1 MAPARPAGASFPNG
15 ALMKTT
21 SHPSHGGW
29 IGRLRALFAALA
41 SLSAASVAL
50 AQPDLDQQ
58 VQAALHAAGLTGT
71 MQSQFLPMLGRPLN
85 PKLAD
90 LGRLLWF
97 DKSGG
102 LHDDNTCGGCHSPSR
117 AFGDTQ
123 SIAIGIQNNNLVG
136 PGRAG
141 PRNQRRT
148 PFASNTPFYPN
159 MMWNGRFAAISG
171 DPFDTSQG
179 FQFPLPEGTTRF
191 PANDPII
198 THLSIA
204 QAHMPPTELVE
215 VAGFTCTAGTI
226 APEFNQFDDGKGACL
241 PPADATGTRND
252 PIRGVV
258 LQRLNGTP
266 AYRQLFGALFP
277 SVAAGGP
284 IDFSMFARAIAEF
297 EFTLIFADA
306 PVDRYARG
314 DLRAMNEQQKRGA
327 LVFFGKGGCSQCHA
341 VAGDS
346 HEMFSDFKMHV
357 IGVPQIAPEFGVGKG
372 NVIFDGPGQDEDFGL
387 EQVTGNPADRYKFRS
402 SPLRN
407 AALQP
412 AFFHNGSMT
421 RIEDAIRHHL
431 DVYTSAR
438 NYDAKKAGVAG
449 DLQYRLG
456 PIEPVLDRL
465 DPLLRSP
472 IYLTGG
478 EFQALVAFV
487 RDGLLDERATKS
499 NLCPLR
505 PASVPSGYSTM
516 VFEECR

>member
-1 MAPARPAGASFPNG
+1 MTHAWMRRMRAAS
-15 ALMKTT
+15 AC
-21 SHPSHGGW
+21 
-29 IGRLRALFAALA
+29 AAC
-41 SLSAASVAL
+41 LSAASAVP
-50 AQPDLDQQ
+50 AQPDLDAQ
-58 VQAALHAAGLTGT
+58 VQAALRDAGFTGT
-71 MQSQFLPMLGRPLN
+71 IQSQLVPRLGRALDAQ
-85 PKLAD
+85 LAD

-123 SIAIGIQNNNLVG
+123 SMAIGIQNNNLVG
-136 PGRAG
+136 PNRHG

-148 PFASNTPFYPN
+148 PFSSNTPFYPN
-159 MMWNGRFAAISG
+159 LMWNGRFAVISG
-171 DPFDTSQG
+171 DPFDNSLG
-179 FQFPLPEGTTRF
+179 FRFPPPEGTTRF
-191 PANDPII
+191 GPNDPIV

-204 QAHMPPTELVE
+204 QAHMPPTEMTE

-226 APEFNQFDDGKGACL
+226 SPDFDAFDDGKGACL

-266 AYRQLFGALFP
+266 AYRQLFGALFA
-277 SVAAGGP
+277 SVAAGGA

-297 EFTLIFADA
+297 EFTQVFADA
-306 PVDRYARG
+306 PVDQYARG

-327 LVFFGKGGCSQCHA
+327 LVFFGKGRCSQCHS
-341 VAGDS
+341 VGGDS
-346 HEMFSDFKMHV
+346 NEMFSDFRMHV
-357 IGVPQIAPEFGVGKG
+357 IAVPQIAPQFGVGKG
-372 NVIFDGPGQDEDFGL
+372 NVVFDGPGQDEDFGL
-387 EQVTGNPADRYKFRS
+387 EQVTGDPADRYKFRS

-407 AALQP
+407 AALQR

-421 RIEDAIRHHL
+421 RIEDAISHHL
-431 DVYTSAR
+431 DVYASALG
-438 NYDAKKAGVAG
+438 YDPKKAGIDS
-449 DLQYRLG
+449 DLRYRLG
-456 PIEPVLDRL
+456 PIQPVLARL
-465 DPLLRSP
+465 DPLLQSP
-472 IYLTGG
+472 IVLTGG

-487 RDGLLDERATKS
+487 RDALLDEHATRPH
-499 NLCPLR
+499 LCPLI